1 MSSSAKGIHAHPE
14 LKLGKRP
21 TVDKPK
27 LKLSRLLTGLLPPH
41 PVATDNLQK
50 VAGFGLDS
58 NDRFGVCVPT
68 GYDNFRRITSTLLTG
83 KAVLTP
89 QDQIFTWYRT
99 QNPGFDPR
107 TDYYNEAFDQGMVIQ
122 DFLSYLA
129 KTNEIVAFAQ
139 VDHTDKEEM
148 AAALYLF
155 LGLIVGVDLQ
165 NAQQDQTDTHPAV
178 WDYSA
183 SGEWGGHC
191 IVAGAYDAAGVDV
204 ITWAERVRMTQ
215 SFMSQQLDEA
225 WVVIRLE
232 HLLNPSFR
240 AGIDIAA
247 LSAGYKQL
255 TGRELPLPAPPTN
268 PTPVAESLSFTLT
281 DPEVV
286 RRISRVAKGQT
297 DVWAT
302 HHFRS
307 YFGIK

>member
-41 PVATDNLQK
+41 PIGVDNLQK
-50 VAGFGLDS
+50 VGGFGLDS

-68 GYDNFRRITSTLLTG
+68 GYDNFKRITTTLLTG
-83 KAVLTP
+83 KTVVT
-89 QDQIFTWYRT
+89 DQNQVYTWYRT
-99 QNPGFDPR
+99 QNPGFDPINYR
-107 TDYYNEAFDQGMVIQ
+107 SADDNGMVIQ

-129 KTNEIVAFAQ
+129 KTNEIVAFAA
-139 VDHTDKEEM
+139 VDHTDPEEM

-155 LGLIVGVDLQ
+155 LGLMLGVDLQ
-165 NAQQDQTDTHPAV
+165 TAQQDQTDAHPAV

-191 IVAGAYDAAGVDV
+191 IVAGAYDSAGIDV
-204 ITWAERVRMTQ
+204 VTWAERVRMTRQ
-215 SFMSQQLDEA
+215 FMSQQLDEA

-232 HLLNPSFR
+232 HLLNPGFR
-240 AGIDIAA
+240 AGVDIAA
-247 LSAGYKQL
+247 LGEGYKQL